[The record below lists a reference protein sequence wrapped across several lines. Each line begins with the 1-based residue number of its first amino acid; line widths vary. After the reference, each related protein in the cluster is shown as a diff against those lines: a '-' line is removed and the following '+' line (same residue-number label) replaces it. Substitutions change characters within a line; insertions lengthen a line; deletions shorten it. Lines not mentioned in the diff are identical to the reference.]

1 MDDAFLTQ
9 ATEFEKKESK
19 GKHQTYGEMRLQA
32 IKDSEDKNL
41 AGRIASKKQREREKI
56 EEGLER
62 NIIQEAVTDD
72 NPVEGTS
79 NKALNMMMKMGFK
92 PGQSLGKRTNDD
104 NDDKVE
110 QSNKSA
116 KVDDKTISEPV
127 KPYFLQGR
135 SGIGVQRIV
144 SSKEISEA
152 AAASNAL
159 NENQQDFRLRKTYE
173 ANSRKSEG
181 ILKQLRTTIKN
192 ADEDLEVKVSMSV
205 YSTRDSNK
213 TLQFNIFWINPYDIE
228 TYPSFI
234 LSEDVQPVQHTYDKQ
249 SEAQRLKEQMQN
261 EKLRDEYIDGD
272 EYNDKSIQDIDDVD
286 PEVVQQCKDFLKLDV
301 SRRSSQN
308 PPLITI
314 IANYTIE
321 VYSRIR
327 QRSASLLLLVVSLV
341 ILPIMNLIYAPKWYE
356 I

>member
-1 MDDAFLTQ
+1 MSDDEVDFMDDAFLTQ
-9 ATEFEKKESK
+9 AAEFEKKESK

-62 NIIQEAVTDD
+62 NIIEEAAIDD
-72 NPVEGTS
+72 NPVEGSS

-104 NDDKVE
+104 NDDKVD
-110 QSNKSA
+110 QSNKSI
-116 KVDDKTISEPV
+116 KVDKKTISEPV

-173 ANSRKSEG
+173 ANARKSEG

-192 ADEDLEVKVSMSV
+192 ADEDLEIK
-205 YSTRDSNK
+205 
-213 TLQFNIFWINPYDIE
+213 FNVFWINPYDIE
-228 TYPSFI
+228 TYPPFI
-234 LSEDVQPVQHTYDKQ
+234 LSEDVQPVQHIYDKQ

-272 EYNDKSIQDIDDVD
+272 EYNDKSIQNIDDVD

-301 SRRSSQN
+301 SRRSYHDLS
-308 PPLITI
+308 LITI
-314 IANYTIE
+314 IANYSIE
-321 VYSRIR
+321 IHSRIC
-327 QRSASLLLLVVSLV
+327 QKSALLFGTKYDSKDD
-341 ILPIMNLIYAPKWYE
+341 MNENCPGFDE
-356 I
+356 DDH